1 MIGNLSK
8 SKGFKGDKGDAFKYE
23 DFTPE
28 QLNGLK
34 GPQGDKG
41 EIGYTPKITFRYDPD
56 TGDLYYDSDGIL
68 LDKEYVDSYNLA
80 TKDFV
85 TNLVQEMVNKATS
98 TYASVTVYA
107 DRWKQGDDE
116 EEWYQEVVVANA
128 TITERSMIDLQP
140 SKEQLIIFQAKE
152 LEFVAENED
161 CVVTVT
167 CIGQKPTNDYTIQ
180 ATVTEVTIDG

>member
-41 EIGYTPKITFRYDPD
+41 EIGCTPKITFRYDPD

-68 LDKEYVDSYNLA
+68 LDKEYVESNDIA
-80 TKDFV
+80 TKEFV
-85 TNLVQEMVNKATS
+85 KTTLLELVNKAAPS
-98 TYASVTVYA
+98 PASITLYS
-107 DRWKQGDDE
+107 DRWKQSVE
-116 EEWYQEVVVANA
+116 EKMWYQEVVVANA
-128 TITERSMIDLQP
+128 TITEYSKIDLQP
-140 SKEQLIIFQAKE
+140 SPEQLCIFHEKDLA
-152 LEFVAENED
+152 FVTEND
-161 CVVTVT
+161 DGVVTVY

-180 ATVTEVTIDG
+180 ATVMEVTIDG